1 MDECLHIELG
11 RGGSG
16 GAGVPPLDAF
26 TGFLHR
32 LRKSFEIQR
41 FVGRKLENEVK
52 IGKSYL

>member
-1 MDECLHIELG
+1 MSTYRAGE
-11 RGGSG
+11 RRVR

-32 LRKSFEIQR
+32 LRKSFEIQH
-41 FVGRKLENEVK
+41 FIGRKLENEVK